1 MRGTKPI
8 PFARECGV
16 SSVNG
21 SICGFC
27 LLSAA
32 FSCFQCPLSALSK
45 PKINGHDGN
54 ATRDRA
60 DVFAATTDTTF
71 EEVVSV
77 VAANIR
83 QLAGEFA
90 APV

>member
-1 MRGTKPI
+1 MEQQVRDLEAQIKAAFGI
-8 PFARECGV
+8 PEMQKQPYHLH
-16 SSVNG
+16 
-21 SICGFC
+21 SICV
-27 LLSAA
+27 
-32 FSCFQCPLSALSK
+32 
-45 PKINGHDGN
+45 HDGN

-60 DVFAATTDTTF
+60 DVFAATTDTTSCAK
-71 EEVVSV
+71 VVSV